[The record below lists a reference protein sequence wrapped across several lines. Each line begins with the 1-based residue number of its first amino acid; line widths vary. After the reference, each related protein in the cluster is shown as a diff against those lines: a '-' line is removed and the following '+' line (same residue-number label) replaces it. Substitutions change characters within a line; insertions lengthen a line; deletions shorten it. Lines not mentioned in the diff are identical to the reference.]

1 MAGASL
7 IFWIICGIPLIG
19 VIYWLI
25 RKDKNKFAGS
35 IGMIILFLL
44 IIAGVLTIL
53 YVSKDFGAMFSQDS
67 LK

>member
-7 IFWIICGIPLIG
+7 VFWILCGLPLIG

-25 RKDKNKFAGS
+25 RKDKNKLTGS

-44 IIAGVLTIL
+44 IVAGVLTIL
-53 YVSKDFGAMFSQDS
+53 YVSKDFNAIFSEDS
-67 LK
+67 IK

>member
-7 IFWIICGIPLIG
+7 IFWILCGLPLIG

-25 RKDKNKFAGS
+25 RKDKNKLTGS

-44 IIAGVLTIL
+44 IVAGVLTIL
-53 YVSKDFGAMFSQDS
+53 YISKDFSAIFSEDS

>member
-7 IFWIICGIPLIG
+7 IFWILCGLPLIG

-25 RKDKNKFAGS
+25 RKDKNKLTGS

-44 IIAGVLTIL
+44 IVAGVLTIL
-53 YVSKDFGAMFSQDS
+53 YVSKDFSAIFSEDS